1 MLPKTGHAKHRNVSR
16 DHRYHQHRKLPYPQK
31 KNTDSTL
38 APRMCRFINLVG
50 RHLMLDQKCI
60 SLAQNYLHQLVLY
73 NERNRSST
81 VSASSHY
88 TAAAC
93 LSLAAKTCNTN
104 RSLYLL
110 MDCAFHFMHDQKKT
124 TPKKG
129 TVEAIKEMEQLK
141 KAEFDVLTSMD
152 FSYNL
157 VMPYKELYDTFER
170 LFRNSDKGIVN
181 GYFQFALN
189 FLNDFMRIGGVIR
202 FSSTALVRGSMKLAF
217 LMRDQHLANTKR
229 ISERLKM
236 PSNWLDDVSWA
247 GRRSIDKAMDK
258 LLTHY
263 ETCLGNRKRVAG

>member
-1 MLPKTGHAKHRNVSR
+1 MSAPKAKQPNVQR
-16 DHRYHQHRKLPYPQK
+16 DNKCQQQRKPLYPQPLK
-31 KNTDSTL
+31 SDSTL

-60 SLAQNYLHQLVLY
+60 SLAQNYLHQLVQQS
-73 NERNRSST
+73 ERNRT
-81 VSASSHY
+81 RTDATSSHY

-110 MDCAFHFMHDQKKT
+110 MDCAFHFMHNQQKT

-141 KAEFDVLTSMD
+141 KAEFDVLTTME

-157 VMPYKELYDTFER
+157 VLPYKELYDTFER
-170 LFRNSDKGIVN
+170 LFRNNDRAKVDR
-181 GYFQFALN
+181 YFQFALN

-202 FSSTALVRGSMKLAF
+202 FSCVALVRGSMRLAF
-217 LMRDQHLANTKR
+217 MMRDQHLTHTER
-229 ISERLKM
+229 LSERVKL
-236 PSNWLDDVSWA
+236 PSNWLDDVPLSE
-247 GRRSIDKAMDK
+247 RRSIDKAMDK

-263 ETCLGNRKRVAG
+263 ETCLGNRKKLA